1 MMTFAATREQRDNLE
16 GLAYWVSDRAWS
28 RERGKL
34 DEEEAADMGNAQS
47 FDFYI
52 YSRPDGE
59 RRFTLT
65 DLARGTVGLGK
76 LYAPRYSKEQLDQLK
91 KWLDMAA
98 ATYPGAVF
106 QVRRLD
112 GKTVVYTTR

>member
-1 MMTFAATREQRDNLE
+1 ME
-16 GLAYWVSDRAWS
+16 
-28 RERGKL
+28 
-34 DEEEAADMGNAQS
+34 NAIS
-47 FDFYI
+47 FDYFV
-52 YSRPDGE
+52 YSRPAGE
-59 RRFTLT
+59 RRFALT

-76 LYAPRYSKEQLDQLK
+76 FYAPRYRAEQLEPLK

-106 QVRRLD
+106 QIRRLD